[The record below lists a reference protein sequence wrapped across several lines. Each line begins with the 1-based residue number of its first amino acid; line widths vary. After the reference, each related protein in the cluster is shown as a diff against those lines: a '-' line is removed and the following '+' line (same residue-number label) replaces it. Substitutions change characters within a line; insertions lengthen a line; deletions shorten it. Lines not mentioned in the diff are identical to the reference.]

1 MKKMKRIISVI
12 LVVAVSICLFACQ
25 SKEKVD
31 LWANAQYTE
40 DTVLGSGATSI
51 YVDVVTNEKTVT
63 FTIKTDKETV
73 GEALVENNLVSGEK
87 GAYGLY
93 VKFVNGIEADYDKNQ
108 SYWAFTKGGES
119 LMTGVDG
126 EKIEADAHYELTYT
140 K

>member
-1 MKKMKRIISVI
+1 MKKYISIVLLI
-12 LVVAVSICLFACQ
+12 ALCLCLFGCAKQ
-25 SKEKVD
+25 EKID
-31 LWANAQYTE
+31 LWANAMHTE
-40 DTVLGSGATSI
+40 NAEFGSGVNTI
-51 YVDVVTNEKTVT
+51 FVDVVTEEKTIT

-73 GEALVENNLVSGEK
+73 GDALTEHKLISGEQ
-87 GAYGLY
+87 GTYGLY

-126 EKIEADAHYELTYT
+126 EKIENNAHYELTYT

>member
-1 MKKMKRIISVI
+1 MKRIISVI
-12 LVVAVSICLFACQ
+12 LVVALSICLFACQ

-40 DTVLGSGATSI
+40 DTVLGSGATKL

-73 GEALVENNLVSGEK
+73 GEALIENNLVSGEK

>member
-1 MKKMKRIISVI
+1 MKRFISI
-12 LVVAVSICLFACQ
+12 ALLISLCLCLAGCGN
-25 SKEKVD
+25 KTETD
-31 LWANAQYTE
+31 LWENAIYTE
-40 DTVLGSGATSI
+40 DAELGNGATTI
-51 YVDVVTNEKTVT
+51 YVDVIAEEKTVT
-63 FTIKTDKETV
+63 FTINTDKDTV
-73 GEALVENNLVSGEK
+73 GDALVENKLVSGEK

-126 EKIEADAHYELTYT
+126 EKIQADAHYELTYT

>member
-1 MKKMKRIISVI
+1 MKRIISVI
-12 LVVAVSICLFACQ
+12 LVVALSLCLFACQ

-40 DTVLGSGATSI
+40 DTVLGSGTTI
-51 YVDVVTNEKTVT
+51 LYVDVVTDEKTVT

-73 GEALVENNLVSGEK
+73 GEALIENNLVSGEK

>member
-1 MKKMKRIISVI
+1 MKRIISVI
-12 LVVAVSICLFACQ
+12 LVVALSICLFACP

-73 GEALVENNLVSGEK
+73 GEALIENNLVSGEK

>member
-1 MKKMKRIISVI
+1 MKRIISVI

-31 LWANAQYTE
+31 LWPNAQYTE

-73 GEALVENNLVSGEK
+73 GEALRENNLVSGEK

>member
-1 MKKMKRIISVI
+1 MKRIISVI
-12 LVVAVSICLFACQ
+12 LVVALSICLFACQ

-73 GEALVENNLVSGEK
+73 GEALIENNLVSGEK

>member
-1 MKKMKRIISVI
+1 MKRIISVI
-12 LVVAVSICLFACQ
+12 LVVALSICLFACQ

-40 DTVLGSGATSI
+40 DTVLGNGATTL

-73 GEALVENNLVSGEK
+73 GEALIENNLVSGEK

>member
-1 MKKMKRIISVI
+1 MKRIISVI
-12 LVVAVSICLFACQ
+12 LVVALSICLFACQ

-31 LWANAQYTE
+31 LWENALYTE
-40 DTVLGSGATSI
+40 NTELGSGATTI
-51 YVDVVTNEKTVT
+51 YVDVIVEEKTVT
-63 FTIKTDKETV
+63 FTINTDRETV
-73 GEALVENNLVSGEK
+73 GDALVENKLVSGEK

-93 VKFVNGIEADYDKNQ
+93 VKFANGIEADYDKNQ

>member
-1 MKKMKRIISVI
+1 MKRFISI
-12 LVVAVSICLFACQ
+12 ALLISLCLCLFGCGNKA
-25 SKEKVD
+25 EAD
-31 LWANAQYTE
+31 LWVNAVYTE
-40 DTVLGSGATSI
+40 DTELGSGATTI
-51 YVDVVTNEKTVT
+51 YVDVIAEEKTVT
-63 FTIKTDKETV
+63 FTINTDKDTV
-73 GEALVENNLVSGEK
+73 GDALVENKLVSGEK

-126 EKIEADAHYELTYT
+126 EKIQADAHYELTYT